1 MADVTGGAAA
11 EREAP
16 PRTLLG
22 RLGIVGPGI
31 VVAVTGVGAG
41 DMVTSLVAGTGFGM
55 ALLWAVVLGALLKC
69 FLTEGIGRWYMA
81 SGETILEGWHSIG
94 RLASGYFVM
103 YLLIATF
110 VFGAAITST
119 CALAVNAMF
128 PDVLPQ
134 WAWAALHAVAA
145 FLLIGVGRYGLFERV
160 MKLFATVK
168 FGIVVL
174 LGVLLAPSLS
184 ELALGLVPRVPE
196 GSFWNILAVIGGVG
210 GTFTLASYG
219 YWVREHGWRRPEW
232 VPTMRI
238 DVVTGYVLTGVF
250 MVSMMIVG
258 AQLLYGTGTSIE
270 GSESLV
276 TLANPLEERF
286 GPLVRWLFLI
296 GFWAV
301 ATGAMLGSWNG
312 GAHLFADY
320 VRIARGVSD
329 QEAAEEIS
337 EKSPWFRSFF
347 GLDHLPAHGAAHLRS
362 ADHAG
367 DRVRFFGS
375 VVLPVPRPYAT
386 LPPELP
392 PCGPRVPQPHPH
404 QRRPCGRGAALY
416 RRRGA
421 GGAERSQRPR
431 RRLVLDVHTRSQ
443 YERDRTLIPGSVR
456 VLE

>member
-1 MADVTGGAAA
+1 MADVTGGEGGAENAARA
-11 EREAP
+11 ARD
-16 PRTLLG
+16 R
-22 RLGIVGPGI
+22 
-31 VVAVTGVGAG
+31 GAG
-41 DMVTSLVAGTGFGM
+41 HRGGSHGRGGWGHGHLAVAGTGFGM

-145 FLLIGVGRYGLFERV
+145 FLLIGVGRYGLFERI
-160 MKLFATVK
+160 MKLFAAVK

-270 GSESLV
+270 GSEGLV

-329 QEAAEEIS
+329 QEAAEGIS
-337 EKSPWFRSFF
+337 EKSPWFRAFLVWITFPPMVLLIFGRPITLVIVYASLGALFF
-347 GLDHLPAHGAAHLRS
+347 PFLALTLLYLLNSR
-362 ADHAG
+362 
-367 DRVRFFGS
+367 RVDPEYRNRTLTN
-375 VVLPVPRPYAT
+375 VVLVAAV
-386 LPPELP
+386 LLFIAAGVQEVLN
-392 PCGPRVPQPHPH
+392 GLS
-404 QRRPCGRGAALY
+404 GR
-416 RRRGA
+416 A
-421 GGAERSQRPR
+421 GG
-431 RRLVLDVHTRSQ
+431 
-443 YERDRTLIPGSVR
+443 
-456 VLE
+456 

>member
-1 MADVTGGAAA
+1 MPDVTGGDAA
-11 EREAP
+11 EREA

-81 SGETILEGWHSIG
+81 SGETILQGWHSIG
-94 RLASGYFVM
+94 RLASGYFVV

-134 WAWAALHAVAA
+134 WAWAILHGVAA
-145 FLLIGVGRYGLFERV
+145 FLLIGVGRYVLFERV
-160 MKLFATVK
+160 MKW
-168 FGIVVL
+168 I
-174 LGVLLAPSLS
+174 
-184 ELALGLVPRVPE
+184 
-196 GSFWNILAVIGGVG
+196 
-210 GTFTLASYG
+210 
-219 YWVREHGWRRPEW
+219 
-232 VPTMRI
+232 PTMRI
-238 DVVTGYVLTGVF
+238 DIVTGYVLTGVF

-270 GSESLV
+270 GNEGLV

-312 GAHLFADY
+312 GAHLFADD

-329 QEAAEEIS
+329 EEAAGEIS
-337 EKSPWFRSFF
+337 EKSPWFRAFLVWITFPPMVLLIFGRPITLVIVYASLGALFF
-347 GLDHLPAHGAAHLRS
+347 PFLAFTLLYLLNSR
-362 ADHAG
+362 
-367 DRVRFFGS
+367 RVDPEYRNRTLTN
-375 VVLPVPRPYAT
+375 VVLVAAV
-386 LPPELP
+386 LLFIAAAVQVVLN
-392 PCGPRVPQPHPH
+392 GLS
-404 QRRPCGRGAALY
+404 GR
-416 RRRGA
+416 A
-421 GGAERSQRPR
+421 GG
-431 RRLVLDVHTRSQ
+431 
-443 YERDRTLIPGSVR
+443 
-456 VLE
+456 